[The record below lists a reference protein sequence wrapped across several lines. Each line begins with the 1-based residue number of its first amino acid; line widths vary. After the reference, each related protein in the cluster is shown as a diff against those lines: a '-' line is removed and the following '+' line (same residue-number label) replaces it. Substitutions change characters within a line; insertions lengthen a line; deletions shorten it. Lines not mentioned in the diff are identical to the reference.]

1 MTDPTDR
8 VPDSEL
14 IHRAQVGETEAFDEL
29 MKRYNQAVY
38 RLAYSMTR
46 NHADAEDICQDTF
59 IRAYRA
65 IKRFDDRFRFYTWL
79 HRICVNLCIN
89 LFRRRG
95 RVRLTSL
102 PGTEAGAEWADI
114 ADPREDAG
122 AAELR
127 RDLDR
132 AIARLPDDQRAVFVL
147 RVKEELSYG
156 EISKLLGIPMGTV
169 MSRLNRAREKLRELL
184 RDYLPS
190 RAS

>member
-1 MTDPTDR
+1 MTGPTDR

-14 IHRAQVGETEAFDEL
+14 IHRTQAGETEAFDEL

-46 NHADAEDICQDTF
+46 NHADAEDISQETF

-79 HRICVNLCIN
+79 HRICANLCIN

-95 RVRLTSL
+95 RVRLQSL

-114 ADPREDAG
+114 PDPREDEG
-122 AAELR
+122 EAELR

-132 AIARLPDDQRAVFVL
+132 AIARLPAEQRAVFVL
-147 RVKEELSYG
+147 RVKEELSYD
-156 EISKLLGIPMGTV
+156 EISRMLGIPMGTV
-169 MSRLNRAREKLRELL
+169 MSRLNRARQRLRDLL
-184 RDYLPS
+184 KDYLPA